1 MRLLGSL
8 TSPYVRKARIVLAE
22 KRIEY
27 TFDLDNPWDEKSRVP
42 DANPLGKV
50 PVLVLED
57 DSTLFDSRVIVEFLD
72 SVSPIS
78 RLIPSNNREKIEV
91 KRWEALAD
99 GVLDAA
105 VAVVLERR
113 RPVKQ
118 KSETTIQRQ
127 MDKIERGVAVMARDL
142 GAKPWCTGNA
152 FTLADIACGVA
163 LGYLDFRHDSYDWR
177 VLHTN
182 LAKLAA
188 KLARASVL
196 RRYRTARNAGPRRD
210 RAQVERI
217 GCARPARYWTSA
229 GACITESRRRR
240 GRSRPGT
247 APPTAPAR
255 PPTAAARSRVQGNRP
270 RRERYGSGRRPAD
283 NASWPHRPASR
294 PARCR

>member
-27 TFDLDNPWDEKSRVP
+27 TFELDDPWEAKTRVP

-50 PVLVLED
+50 PVLVLDD

-78 RLIPSNNREKIEV
+78 RLIPAGNREKIEV

-105 VAVVLERR
+105 AATVLERR
-113 RPVKQ
+113 RPSKQ
-118 KSETTIQRQ
+118 KSEAVIKRQ

-142 GAKPWCTGNA
+142 GDKPWCTGNA
-152 FTLADIACGVA
+152 LTLADIACGVA
-163 LGYLDFRHDSYDWR
+163 LGYLDFRHDAFDWR
-177 VLHTN
+177 VQHAN

-188 KLARASVL
+188 KLA
-196 RRYRTARNAGPRRD
+196 
-210 RAQVERI
+210 ERPSF
-217 GCARPARYWTSA
+217 AD
-229 GACITESRRRR
+229 
-240 GRSRPGT
+240 T
-247 APPTAPAR
+247 APREVKTP
-255 PPTAAARSRVQGNRP
+255 AAAAQ
-270 RRERYGSGRRPAD
+270 RRKG
-283 NASWPHRPASR
+283 
-294 PARCR
+294 